1 MTVIIGQRGST
12 SSSLITSSALISST
26 TLAETYSVWN
36 PNSSATRLMVSASSR
51 WLIET
56 NRPRDIHVPM
66 ILFTGTFIMLARSL
80 AVTNSVSL
88 SILDCSC
95 ASMSSISCFSRSN
108 SRRSRLY
115 LEELF
120 LPLGCWRRLSVSF
133 NAFSTSSCVASR
145 GWFFLFLLYL
155 PVWLRLSSGST
166 LAAPLLIRS
175 RLRFSAAACCCALAA
190 SWRASRSLRFS
201 SLDFFAGRVEVSIE
215 SRSILPTTLGWFFT
229 SCLPSVNISGFSSFL
244 GAGCSAFCSCS
255 ACCAFSL
262 AACLAA
268 SCLAASSAA
277 SFSALMR
284 AASSAAFAASSA
296 ALRASSAAL
305 AASSAAMRAASSLAF
320 FSASSSILPTI
331 LGCGTVV
338 SICSGFFSSA
348 EIVPAVMR
356 SCLSAACLAAS
367 NLVTISLLNSLARM
381 RYKSSFIFA
390 LGSDSME

>member
-1 MTVIIGQRGST
+1 MTVMIGQRGST

-36 PNSSATRLMVSASSR
+36 PNSSATRLIVSASNR

-56 NRPRDIHVPM
+56 NRPSDIHVPI

-155 PVWLRLSSGST
+155 PVWLRLSLGST
-166 LAAPLLIRS
+166 LAAPLLMRS

-244 GAGCSAFCSCS
+244 GAGCSAFCS
-255 ACCAFSL
+255 
-262 AACLAA
+262 
-268 SCLAASSAA
+268 
-277 SFSALMR
+277 
-284 AASSAAFAASSA
+284 
-296 ALRASSAAL
+296 
-305 AASSAAMRAASSLAF
+305 
-320 FSASSSILPTI
+320 
-331 LGCGTVV
+331 
-338 SICSGFFSSA
+338 
-348 EIVPAVMR
+348 
-356 SCLSAACLAAS
+356 
-367 NLVTISLLNSLARM
+367 
-381 RYKSSFIFA
+381 
-390 LGSDSME
+390 